1 MGQEE
6 DKVRILPISES
17 LEVEDEGAEVRVGV
31 VGRWEEVC
39 SPQVLHLHLHLHLHL
54 QSTFSCTCTCSCTC
68 TLTRRRGAPPAGG
81 GEGGARDREVDTT
94 STPDTKD

>member
-39 SPQVLHLHLHLHLHL
+39 SPQVLHLHLHLLLHLHMHLLLHL
-54 QSTFSCTCTCSCTC
+54 QMH
-68 TLTRRRGAPPAGG
+68 LLLHLHMHLHPRQMEKAPPVDG
-81 GEGGARDREVDTT
+81 GEGGAFRHRGRG
-94 STPDTKD
+94 